1 MILLV
6 CSFAAALI
14 FVWARLSVV
23 MRRVRD
29 LASQLELLADLEGNG
44 QIRLHYDDRLLR
56 GAAEKPNS
64 ILALLRREKVRIE
77 NADAALQRAM
87 PGWSHDLRTPPT
99 AVREYI
105 ALLQKQPQTEDDVRY
120 LDVVARRLKTLEA
133 TLDDLFS
140 FSLALSSA
148 GTMPVEP
155 VNLGAKTEL
164 ATAAFYDAW
173 VDRGLS
179 IDVATPDRRSGCGL
193 LSMRSGA
200 YCTTCSP
207 TPRNTRVAS
216 FVRVWADASGSVVVE
231 NDAEHF
237 DPTLLHELLD
247 LGSALTV
254 VSPDGQGRRARN
266 GAPAV
271 REDGCAVYD
280 RSAGRRT
287 ARRHIFP
294 GRQRHRSRVI
304 SRLRNPGPGET
315 DVSSK
320 RGHKKRKDVPC
331 TASDPSV
338 LLPHS

>member
-247 LGSALTV
+247 LGQCAYGCLSGWAGA
-254 VSPDGQGRRARN
+254 SGSERRA
-266 GAPAV
+266 
-271 REDGCAVYD
+271 CC
-280 RSAGRRT
+280 
-287 ARRHIFP
+287 ARRWVCSLRPLCRKAYCASPYLSRATAPQEQSDQPAPEPRP
-294 GRQRHRSRVI
+294 GR
-304 SRLRNPGPGET
+304 
-315 DVSSK
+315 D
-320 RGHKKRKDVPC
+320 
-331 TASDPSV
+331 
-338 LLPHS
+338 